1 MKNSL
6 NVSHSLA
13 FAKEKKIQFMR
24 DVSVHFQSKQT
35 ARTKH
40 NVQAHFCFYDRQT
53 AQIILQSGFQHQPE
67 QLMSS
72 SKVQTFQI
80 FSIDIQQRENFLQQP
95 FKFIF
100 CIQFKAA
107 SYENLV

>member
-24 DVSVHFQSKQT
+24 DVSVQVQSKQT

-40 NVQAHFCFYDRQT
+40 NVQAHFCFNDRQT
-53 AQIILQSGFQHQPE
+53 AQIILQSGFLASTRTADVILQ
-67 QLMSS
+67 SS
-72 SKVQTFQI
+72 NIS
-80 FSIDIQQRENFLQQP
+80 NF
-95 FKFIF
+95 F
-100 CIQFKAA
+100 
-107 SYENLV
+107 N